1 MDSPLQNSNLQEV
14 KIELTNTQVSQ
25 IISDYIENT
34 WGFKVVQS
42 PYIKENFQ
50 RHNRDSFVIHD
61 DSCFSV
67 VSMISVEKIEKEPT
81 FGVCH
86 RVLFD
91 PEVHLKENLNPDKQ

>member
-1 MDSPLQNSNLQEV
+1 MDSPLQNANLQEV

-42 PYIKENFQ
+42 PYIKQDYERQNL
-50 RHNRDSFVIHD
+50 HSFVISD

-67 VSMISVEKIEKEPT
+67 VSSISVEKTEKKPT
-81 FGVCH
+81 F
-86 RVLFD
+86 D
-91 PEVHLKENLNPDKQ
+91 PFASLREALKPNNV